1 MYLESNLMS
10 FRIYKYLKE
19 KLDCELYGIIDIGN
33 FLKTIKII
41 QAYEQENNFLA

>member
-1 MYLESNLMS
+1 MEHNLLWFEADLMS
-10 FRIYKYLKE
+10 FGICKYLKE

-41 QAYEQENNFLA
+41 QAV